1 MDLAYAIL
9 LAAGGMAEAVD
20 VELDAEGTAEGRAE
34 RAAVLLK
41 LQHKLKYN

>member
-9 LAAGGMAEAVD
+9 LADEGTAEAVD
-20 VELDAEGTAEGRAE
+20 VELDAEGTAEGRTV